1 MARSNHGTTGS
12 ETQNLCDTRGIDGRM
27 RYDGHIDF
35 EKETSHPNSTALAN
49 KTYWAG
55 GMPFNVWIGYKFVAY
70 DLTNGNV
77 KLELYIDETD
87 GLNGGNWKKINEFT
101 DTGSNFGVGGT
112 PCVSGIDPALR
123 LTESD
128 TRPGSESGKPNITV
142 YMRTDNVGTDGI
154 WYKKWSI
161 REISP

>member
-1 MARSNHGTTGS
+1 
-12 ETQNLCDTRGIDGRM
+12 M

-35 EKETSHPNSTALAN
+35 EKETSHPNSTAIAN
-49 KTYWAG
+49 KPYWTG
-55 GMPFNVWIGYKFVAY
+55 GMPFNVWIGYKLAVY

-87 GLNGGNWKKINEFT
+87 GLNGGDWKKLNEFT

-112 PCVSGIDPALR
+112 PCASGIDPALR

-128 TRPGSESGKPNITV
+128 TRAGSESGKPNITV
-142 YMRTDNVGTDGI
+142 YSRTDNIGTDGI
-154 WYKKWSI
+154 WYKKESL
-161 REISP
+161 REITP